1 MTVKYSIGFL
11 MLLVCCL
18 AEVSSRPSN
27 ESSVNEET
35 TVKTSTKAVADTE
48 DGSISYQED
57 SNINVE
63 ETATKDIVEKIKTI
77 NSFLNKPTR
86 EQLNLNKPYSD
97 KPPGI
102 DRETLLKIQQIIA
115 SAKLTKDSIK
125 NQEQENYFLNEDEY
139 RKYYSRSSKQI
150 PNYFYQSPMIP
161 YMSNPYAMNVPVV
174 SSPSYNEMLGY
185 ATNNNL
191 KSLSNGVYQTRQ
203 QQPFFPGFPSFPTF
217 SSFPSFSLDNFQP
230 FAQWFPVLI
239 KNPFVAFSQG
249 GGLDNFVEYG
259 QSADVCNRKQKSSTD
274 KNESNVENLQEP
286 HLTENNNIDIGNDN
300 TNSEKTISRKSRALN
315 KRTVSTK
322 APEQEIEEGETGKKI
337 YASKPSITRKPS
349 KRPSLAESSND
360 LKQSD
365 PEGDLRFPFSSDFTW
380 FWNKKPVAP
389 SPGFFINKLKVR
401 KGGVAIAGPGGIAT
415 AGRGGTAIVGPGGL
429 AYTKPGGLA
438 IAGPHARV
446 VALSPYSDLISS
458 LNHPHQQGYDF
469 RALQSIREG
478 KIVATGP
485 VIYYHPIEQILFFT
499 NRYYT
504 PVTKTKQSH
513 RRNATEVFNY
523 DGQNF
528 VHELTQEPTYIFH
541 INPRAF
547 AKSGENGVAISNP
560 ISSVIIR
567 KGESGLII
575 YTPKATAIA
584 GPGGIAHAEAIQ
596 YIPFYGGAKGQ
607 YLEVKKDTAGSIL
620 SEKVVAEESIS
631 SENIVKNK
639 DESLLSKVLAANLQS
654 LKTLSTNLLKIH
666 NVGRKTGRLGNQE
679 KNRFK
684 GQLYSLGEAA
694 SNTIKLIDEIGD
706 DIDVL
711 FKKNA
716 TLTRKYDDTYDD
728 DVGEEGVSIDSPTD
742 TGESYLEGTIIAE
755 AKPVGLAVIGE
766 SGLAASR
773 PQATAVAASGVAIA
787 RPVGTAIAGIDPT
800 LLGIDFHVNHSEQ
813 KIKYKGQSF

>member
-1 MTVKYSIGFL
+1 MSLKYSIGFL
-11 MLLVCCL
+11 MVLVCCL

-27 ESSVNEET
+27 ESSVNEEIT
-35 TVKTSTKAVADTE
+35 IKTSTKADTE
-48 DGSISYQED
+48 DASISYQED
-57 SNINVE
+57 SNIKIE
-63 ETATKDIVEKIKTI
+63 EDGIKDIVEKIKTI
-77 NSFLNKPTR
+77 NSFLNKPSR
-86 EQLNLNKPYSD
+86 EQLNLNKPYSE
-97 KPPGI
+97 KPHGI

-115 SAKLTKDSIK
+115 SAKLNKDSIK
-125 NQEQENYFLNEDEY
+125 NQEQNNYLSEDVY
-139 RKYYSRSSKQI
+139 RNYYSRSSKQT

-161 YMSNPYAMNVPVV
+161 YISNPYTMNVPVV
-174 SSPSYNEMLGY
+174 PSPSYNEMLGY

-230 FAQWFPVLI
+230 FAQLFPVLI

-259 QSADVCNRKQKSSTD
+259 QNADVCNRKQKSPTD
-274 KNESNVENLQEP
+274 KNYNNVENLQET
-286 HLTENNNIDIGNDN
+286 HVTENNNYDIGSDS
-300 TNSEKTISRKSRALN
+300 TISEKKPISRKSRALK

-322 APEQEIEEGETGKKI
+322 APEQELDESETGKKI

-349 KRPSLAESSND
+349 KRPSPVESTD
-360 LKQSD
+360 DFKHSD

-415 AGRGGTAIVGPGGL
+415 AGKGGTAIVGPGGL

-446 VALSPYSDLISS
+446 VALSPYSDLFSS
-458 LNHPHQQGYDF
+458 LTRPHHQGYDF
-469 RALQSIREG
+469 RALESIREG

-504 PVTKTKQSH
+504 PVTKIKQSYQ
-513 RRNATEVFNY
+513 RQATEVFNY
-523 DGQNF
+523 DGENF
-528 VHELTQEPTYIFH
+528 VDHLAKDPTFIFH

-567 KGESGLII
+567 KGEPGSII
-575 YTPKATAIA
+575 HTPRATAIA

-607 YLEVKKDTAGSIL
+607 YLEVKKDTTGSIL

-654 LKTLSTNLLKIH
+654 LKTLSNNLLKIH

-706 DIDVL
+706 DVEVL

-716 TLTRKYDDTYDD
+716 TLTRKYDDTYDE
-728 DVGEEGVSIDSPTD
+728 DVGEEGISIDSPTD
-742 TGESYLEGTIIAE
+742 TGESYLEGSIIAE

-773 PQATAVAASGVAIA
+773 PMATAVAASGVAIA
-787 RPVGTAIAGIDPT
+787 RPIGTAIAGIDPT

-813 KIKYKGQSF
+813 KIKYKGQSY